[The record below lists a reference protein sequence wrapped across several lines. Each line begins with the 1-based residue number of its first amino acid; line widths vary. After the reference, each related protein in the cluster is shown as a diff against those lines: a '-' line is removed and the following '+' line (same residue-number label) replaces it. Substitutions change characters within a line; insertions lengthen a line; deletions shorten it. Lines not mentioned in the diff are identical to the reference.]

1 MANDKDI
8 EQRMIRW
15 ADWLLRSNGA
25 GLGFPRE
32 CSYTRMQQ
40 SDHSGFT
47 SPEVD
52 LESSQTEKAV
62 QSLIDDH
69 KHAVQVF
76 YLVTGTHEQK
86 AKYLRCHVRTMERRV
101 ERAHWLIRMW
111 LDEDRTLRLQKKFNL
126 PLDALP

>member
-15 ADWLLRSNGA
+15 ADWLLRSSGA

-32 CSYTRMQQ
+32 CSYTRIQQ
-40 SDHSGFT
+40 SDRAGFT

-52 LESSQTEKAV
+52 LESSLTEKAV
-62 QSLIDDH
+62 QSLIDDY
-69 KHAVQVF
+69 KHAVQVY

-86 AKYLRCHVRTMERRV
+86 AKYLKCHRSTMERRV
-101 ERAHWLIRMW
+101 ERAHHLIQAW
-111 LDEDRTLRLQKKFNL
+111 LDDARLLRSRKKLQIT
-126 PLDALP
+126 P